1 MRTRPRWP
9 SHVLAEERKTLEVT
23 IQLDPAHRQLELF
36 GPADSHLRLLRRSV
50 GVQITARQS
59 NLIVSGTEKN
69 VNRAAEIIDRMQ
81 KHLIKHRTLT
91 AADVN
96 SFIDRPPAFLRK
108 QEGGAPLTAETS
120 EGPRLAGTQAI
131 TVYSHKQVVEPSTAG
146 QLRYIEAML
155 ANDITF
161 CIGPA
166 GTGKT
171 YLAVA
176 IAVSMLKKKQIR
188 RIVLA
193 RPAVEAGEKLGFLP
207 GDIQAKVNPYLRPLF
222 DALEDMMDFTQMKKF
237 MELDIIE
244 IIPLAFMRGR
254 TLNEAAIIC
263 DEAQNTS
270 SGQMLMVLT
279 RLGHG
284 SKMIVTGDITQIDLE
299 NPQKSGMVEAINLLR
314 RIKSIGV
321 VELTQRDIVR
331 HRLVQNIVRAY
342 KKKQKPKK

>member
-1 MRTRPRWP
+1 
-9 SHVLAEERKTLEVT
+9 LEIT
-23 IQLDPAHRQLELF
+23 IQLDSTDRQLELF
-36 GPADSHLRLLRRSV
+36 GPADSYLRLLRDSL

-59 NLIVSGTEKN
+59 NLIIRGKEKD
-69 VNRAAEIIDRMQ
+69 VNKTVEVIDRMQ
-81 KHLIKHRTLT
+81 KQLLKHRSLT
-91 AADVN
+91 AANVTA
-96 SFIDRPPAFLRK
+96 FISQGDSRGTPEA
-108 QEGGAPLTAETS
+108 S
-120 EGPRLAGTQAI
+120 EAI
-131 TVYSHKQVVEPSTAG
+131 TVYGHKKVIEPSTKG
-146 QLRYIEAML
+146 QLKYIKTML
-155 ANDITF
+155 ANDLTF

-188 RIVLA
+188 RIILA

-222 DALEDMMDFTQMKKF
+222 DALEDMMDFAQMKKF
-237 MELDIIE
+237 VELDIIE

-270 SGQMLMVLT
+270 ALQMLMVLT

-284 SKMIVTGDITQIDLE
+284 SKMIITGDITQIDLE
-299 NPQKSGMVEAINLLR
+299 PGHKSGMVEAIEILR
-314 RIKSIGV
+314 RIKGIGC
-321 VELTQRDIVR
+321 VELSQRDIVR
-331 HRLVQNIVRAY
+331 HRLVQNIVQAY
-342 KKKQKPKK
+342 KKKTKAD

>member
-1 MRTRPRWP
+1 LNST
-9 SHVLAEERKTLEVT
+9 EK
-23 IQLDPAHRQLELF
+23 QLELF
-36 GPADSHLRLLRRSV
+36 GPADSYLRLMRKSLD
-50 GVQITARQS
+50 VQITARQGK
-59 NLIVSGTEKN
+59 LIIKGKEKDA
-69 VNRAAEIIDRMQ
+69 NRAADIIDKMQ
-81 KHLIKHRTLT
+81 KRLLRRGSLT

-96 SFIDRPPAFLRK
+96 AFVRHTDSPK
-108 QEGGAPLTAETS
+108 TTE
-120 EGPRLAGTQAI
+120 AGKSI
-131 TVYSHKQVVEPSTAG
+131 TVYSHKKVIEPNTKG
-146 QLRYIEAML
+146 QSKYVDTML
-155 ANDITF
+155 ANDLTF

-207 GDIQAKVNPYLRPLF
+207 GDLQAKVNPYLRPLF
-222 DALEDMMDFTQMKKF
+222 DAIEDMMDFTQMKKF

-254 TLNEAAIIC
+254 TLNEAVIIC

-270 SGQMLMVLT
+270 ALQMLMVLT

-284 SKMIVTGDITQIDLE
+284 SKMIITGDITQIDLE
-299 NPQKSGMVEAINLLR
+299 HGQKSGMVE
-314 RIKSIGV
+314 KSKS
-321 VELTQRDIVR
+321 
-331 HRLVQNIVRAY
+331 RLVIHRHGD
-342 KKKQKPKK
+342 

>member
-1 MRTRPRWP
+1 
-9 SHVLAEERKTLEVT
+9 LEVT
-23 IQLDPAHRQLELF
+23 IQLEPTSKQLELF
-36 GPADSHLRLLRRSV
+36 GPADRHLRLLRESL
-50 GVQITARQS
+50 GVQITARQF
-59 NLIVSGTEKN
+59 NVRIAGEEKN
-69 VNRAAEIIDRMQ
+69 VNKAAALINEMQ
-81 KHLIKHRTLT
+81 KHLIKHRSLS
-91 AADVN
+91 ASDV
-96 SFIDRPPAFLRK
+96 SRLISRDDSPPR
-108 QEGGAPLTAETS
+108 AETGES
-120 EGPRLAGTQAI
+120 IA
-131 TVYSHKQVVEPSTAG
+131 VYSHKKVVEASTAG
-146 QLRYIEAML
+146 QLKYVEAML
-155 ANDITF
+155 ANDVTF

-207 GDIQAKVNPYLRPLF
+207 GDVQAKVNPYLRPLF
-222 DALEDMMDFTQMKKF
+222 DALEDMMDFGQMKKF

-270 SGQMLMVLT
+270 GLQMLMVLT

-284 SKMIVTGDITQIDLE
+284 SKMIITGDITQIDLE
-299 NPQKSGMVEAINLLR
+299 FGQKSGMVEAIKILK
-314 RIKSIGV
+314 RIRGIGV

-342 KKKQKPKK
+342 KKRQKPGKQET

>member
-1 MRTRPRWP
+1 M
-9 SHVLAEERKTLEVT
+9 EVT
-23 IQLDPAHRQLELF
+23 IQLDSTDKQLELF
-36 GPADSHLRLLRRSV
+36 GPADSYLRLLRKSL

-59 NLIVSGTEKN
+59 NLIISGKDKD
-69 VNRAAEIIDRMQ
+69 VNTAVEVIDKMQ
-81 KHLIKHRTLT
+81 KRLIKHQSLT
-91 AADVN
+91 AANVTAFISQRN
-96 SFIDRPPAFLRK
+96 S
-108 QEGGAPLTAETS
+108 QSAPESS
-120 EGPRLAGTQAI
+120 EVISVFA
-131 TVYSHKQVVEPSTAG
+131 HKKVIEPSTKG
-146 QLRYIEAML
+146 QLKYIKTML
-155 ANDITF
+155 ANDLTF

-222 DALEDMMDFTQMKKF
+222 DALEDMMDFAQMKKF

-270 SGQMLMVLT
+270 ALQMLMVLT

-284 SKMIVTGDITQIDLE
+284 SKMIITGDITQIDLE
-299 NPQKSGMVEAINLLR
+299 PGQKSGMVEAIELLR
-314 RIKSIGV
+314 RIKGIGC
-321 VELTQRDIVR
+321 VELSQRDIVR
-331 HRLVQNIVRAY
+331 HHLVQNIVQAY
-342 KKKQKPKK
+342 KKKAKAD

>member
-1 MRTRPRWP
+1 MHESIR
-9 SHVLAEERKTLEVT
+9 ERKRLEVT
-23 IQLDPAHRQLELF
+23 IQLEPIGSQLELF
-36 GPADSHLRLLRRSV
+36 GPADRHLRLLRQSL
-50 GVQITARQS
+50 GVRITARQS
-59 NLIVSGTEKN
+59 NLIITGTQRDVS
-69 VNRAAEIIDRMQ
+69 RAAEVIDKMQ
-81 KHLIKHRTLT
+81 KQLIKHRSLT
-91 AADVN
+91 AADV
-96 SFIDRPPAFLRK
+96 STFISRRDSPPSDK
-108 QEGGAPLTAETS
+108 TS
-120 EGPRLAGTQAI
+120 EAI
-131 TVYSHKQVVEPSTAG
+131 TVYSPKKVVEPSTAG
-146 QLRYIEAML
+146 QLKYIEIML

-161 CIGPA
+161 CTGPA

-222 DALEDMMDFTQMKKF
+222 DALEDMMDFAQMRKF
-237 MELDIIE
+237 IELDIIE

-270 SGQMLMVLT
+270 GLQMLMVLT

-284 SKMIVTGDITQIDLE
+284 SKMIITGDITQIDLDGVRE
-299 NPQKSGMVEAINLLR
+299 SGMVEAIKILK
-314 RIKSIGV
+314 RIKGIGV
-321 VELTQRDIVR
+321 IELTQKDIVR
-331 HRLVQNIVRAY
+331 HRLVQNVVRAY
-342 KKKQKPKK
+342 KKKQKPQKQKS

>member
-1 MRTRPRWP
+1 
-9 SHVLAEERKTLEVT
+9 LEVN
-23 IQLDPAHRQLELF
+23 IQLDSIDKQLELF
-36 GPADSHLRLLRRSV
+36 GPADSYLRLLRQKLDV
-50 GVQITARQS
+50 HITARQ
-59 NLIVSGTEKN
+59 NKLTITGEEKD
-69 VNRAAEIIDRMQ
+69 VNKAAETIDKMQ
-81 KHLIKHRTLT
+81 KRLLKGRSLT

-96 SFIDRPPAFLRK
+96 ALIAQEQIPAAD
-108 QEGGAPLTAETS
+108 QSGGVV
-120 EGPRLAGTQAI
+120 
-131 TVYSHKQVVEPSTAG
+131 TVYSHKKVIEPSTKR
-146 QLRYIEAML
+146 QLKYIETML
-155 ANDITF
+155 KNDLTF

-176 IAVSMLKKKQIR
+176 VAVSMLKKRQIR

-222 DALEDMMDFTQMKKF
+222 DALEDMMEFSQMKKF

-270 SGQMLMVLT
+270 ALQMLMVLT

-284 SKMIVTGDITQIDLE
+284 SKMIITGDITQIDLE
-299 NPQKSGMVEAINLLR
+299 PGQKSGMVEAIEILR
-314 RIKSIGV
+314 RIKGIGY
-321 VELTQRDIVR
+321 VELTQKDIVR
-331 HRLVQNIVRAY
+331 HRLVQNIVQAY
-342 KKKQKPKK
+342 QKKSEKAD